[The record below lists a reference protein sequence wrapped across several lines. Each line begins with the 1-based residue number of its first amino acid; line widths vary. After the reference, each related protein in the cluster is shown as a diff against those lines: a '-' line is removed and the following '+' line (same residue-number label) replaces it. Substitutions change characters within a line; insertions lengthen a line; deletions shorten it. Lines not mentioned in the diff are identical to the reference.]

1 MKIKEFFIDHLIIFR
16 VIAAVIAF
24 GLIIAILIFA
34 NGLVGNPVSYF
45 IVKHNAQK
53 LLDENYAAE
62 GYVLESVNYN
72 FKFGNYYVNFVKPG
86 SEDGQF
92 SVSFNL
98 SGARS
103 ARNFDISEQISGNV
117 RRRLE
122 KIYREQVDRVFKSP
136 FYPYSGD
143 TYGRLIFEPFSY
155 EGRPYEAYDFMLPMS
170 ILIPDGLYDITKL
183 GNEGGL
189 LRIDISGEGKATPEK
204 AAEVLLEI
212 NSLMKQGGVGF
223 CAVDLNLQFSGGS
236 YFIENFHRSD
246 IYEDGLVKRV
256 KEKGMT
262 WEDYLAKK
270 EAEEEA
276 QKMAAE

>member
-92 SVSFNL
+92 FVSFNL

-122 KIYREQVDRVFKSP
+122 MSYREQVDSVFKSP

-155 EGRPYEAYDFMLPMS
+155 EGSSDGAYDFSLPMS
-170 ILIPDGLYDITKL
+170 ILVPDRLYDIADL
-183 GNEGGL
+183 GEKAGL
-189 LRIDISGEGKATPEK
+189 LTIYVNTGEPSPEK
-204 AAEVLLEI
+204 AAEVMLTI
-212 NSLMKQGGVGF
+212 DSLMKQGGVTF
-223 CAVDLNLQFSGGS
+223 FAISLTLVNPGGD
-236 YFIENFHRSD
+236 YIVENFHRGD
-246 IYEDGLVKRV
+246 IYENGLLERI

-262 WEDYLAKK
+262 GEEYYAKK